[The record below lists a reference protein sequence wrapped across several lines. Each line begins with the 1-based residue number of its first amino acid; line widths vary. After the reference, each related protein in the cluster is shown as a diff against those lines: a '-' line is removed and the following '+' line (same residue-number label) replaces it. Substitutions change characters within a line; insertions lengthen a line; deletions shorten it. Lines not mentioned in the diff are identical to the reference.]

1 MGTVSSP
8 DLVHEWLTGADPE
21 PPVRLYQY
29 THRITGQQLYAA
41 FWSTAHDDTDLAP
54 DVTEV
59 ECLLHERGLTPAGE
73 EWLENYEWLQ
83 ESEEVPPCP
92 PS

>member
-1 MGTVSSP
+1 MATISSP
-8 DLVHEWLTGADPE
+8 DIIHEWLTGTDDE

-29 THRITGQQLYAA
+29 THYSTRQQRYAA
-41 FWSTAHDDTDLAP
+41 FWSTAHDDMDGAP
-54 DVTEV
+54 DVTEA

-73 EWLENYEWLQ
+73 EWLEDYEWLQ
-83 ESEEVPPCP
+83 ESQGVPPWP